1 MNILCNICQ
10 ELLTPSDTLL
20 VIYCGHLFHNNCLTR
35 WLKRQAS
42 ATCPQCRQE
51 ATEGKIHKVYFT
63 HENDKTITE
72 IADFALEEQVNNL
85 KFQILLKEKDIN
97 FYTTKSA
104 NLEKQN
110 VGLRQLVRE
119 VESEIKQKNSII
131 QDLMEKIV
139 DLQKIQLECA
149 SFKKRLSEKEKE
161 LQEYR
166 EKEFPGNPRGPID
179 PCSPIC
185 PLLPFWPGFPLNPG
199 GPGFPIDPSKPRDP
213 GKPGSPRDPGG
224 PLLHARTNKTHII
237 FYIKNYNVIT
247 YIYTKKK

>member
-35 WLKRQAS
+35 WLKRS

-166 EKEFPGNPRGPID
+166 EKESAKVAKDQVKPHQEQCTLDQEENQEVAKVRER
-179 PCSPIC
+179 
-185 PLLPFWPGFPLNPG
+185 
-199 GPGFPIDPSKPRDP
+199 SKNEPDHEHNHVNNSDSRR
-213 GKPGSPRDPGG
+213 KSAEETSSRSKKRQYY
-224 PLLHARTNKTHII
+224 LLHARNLHFLNKG
-237 FYIKNYNVIT
+237 
-247 YIYTKKK
+247 